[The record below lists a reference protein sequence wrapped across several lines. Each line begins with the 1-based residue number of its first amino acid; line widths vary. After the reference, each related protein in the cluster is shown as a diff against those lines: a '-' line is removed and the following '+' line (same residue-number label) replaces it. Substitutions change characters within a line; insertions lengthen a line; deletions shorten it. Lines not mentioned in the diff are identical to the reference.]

1 VAPVGRYVKLTAKP
15 GQGDALAD
23 LLLQAAAALAEAP
36 GCELYV
42 INRVPA
48 EPDVVWVTELWHSQ
62 EQLDASLQ
70 TEGARAQ
77 IPLALELLSGPPERI
92 DVEPVGG
99 VGYLPGGS
107 GFTIANLGEVE
118 DLAAV
123 HGYSEMGEARFAR
136 GVLGAV
142 RTGVSLQRLHP
153 GRTQM
158 FAHRHHHAEEVYV
171 VLSGSG
177 KIKVDDEIREVGPL
191 DAIRIAPESTRAF
204 EAGPDGLELLALG
217 PHHSGDAEMVRD
229 DFWPS

>member
-1 VAPVGRYVKLTAKP
+1 VKLTAKP

-23 LLLQAAAALAEAP
+23 LLLQAAAALAEVP

-42 INRVPA
+42 INRAPS

-92 DVEPVGG
+92 DVQPVGG

-107 GFTIANLGEVE
+107 GFTIANLNEVE
-118 DLAAV
+118 DAAAKY
-123 HGYSEMGEARFAR
+123 GYSEMGEARFAR
-136 GVLGAV
+136 AALEAAS
-142 RTGVSLQRLHP
+142 TGLSLQRLRP
-153 GRTQM
+153 GRMQM

-171 VLSGSG
+171 VLSGHG
-177 KIKVDDEIREVGPL
+177 RIKVDDEIREVGPL
-191 DAIRIAPESTRAF
+191 DAIRVAPDSTRAF
-204 EAGPDGLELLALG
+204 QAGPDGLELLALG